1 MVNGGY
7 GPTKLKERKGKGEAS
22 SSLSLSRCCWWDR
35 FEEVMILP
43 PEGKSYTEKDRT
55 LTILL

>member
-1 MVNGGY
+1 MVDGGY
-7 GPTKLKERKGKGEAS
+7 GPTKLKERKRQGEAS
-22 SSLSLSRCCWWDR
+22 SSLSLSRCCWRDR

-55 LTILL
+55 GH